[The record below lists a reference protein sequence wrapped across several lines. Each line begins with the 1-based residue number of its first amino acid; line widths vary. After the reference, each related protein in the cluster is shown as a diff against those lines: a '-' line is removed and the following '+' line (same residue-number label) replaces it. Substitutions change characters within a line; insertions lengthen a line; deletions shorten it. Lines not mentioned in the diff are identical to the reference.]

1 MKKAIYLLAGILS
14 LVLFSLPGTAQGS
27 ATGPA
32 NEEQNDSAANAA
44 CIKALQTKR
53 DSLSAIIKKEDAKRN
68 TQLNGVSAEVLEE
81 MNDRQDSVCLD
92 LRSQLVDVQLEIWE
106 RSKGTLPTQL
116 KQQLNAGKK

>member
-1 MKKAIYLLAGILS
+1 
-14 LVLFSLPGTAQGS
+14 
-27 ATGPA
+27 
-32 NEEQNDSAANAA
+32 
-44 CIKALQTKR
+44 
-53 DSLSAIIKKEDAKRN
+53 
-68 TQLNGVSAEVLEE
+68 LNGVSAEVLEE

>member
-1 MKKAIYLLAGILS
+1 LALILTLL
-14 LVLFSLPGTAQGS
+14 LFSLPATALVC
-27 ATGPA
+27 APA
-32 NEEQNDSAANAA
+32 PPNDKQHDSAANAA